1 MRRPFRGLILGALA
15 IVLGAPLGIA
25 RAEPAGVIDPVGRVG
40 TVIAA
45 AGDIACNPG
54 SPRYGDGQGSGLKC
68 RQLATSNLLVSGRYD
83 AVLALGDN
91 QYPDGEY
98 AHFMASYKQSWGRVK
113 SITRPVP
120 GNHDYHTPR
129 ASGYFRYFGA
139 AAGNPAKGYYSFD
152 LGDWHLIALNS
163 NCSDVGGCKRGS
175 AQVRWL
181 RADLEAHASARC
193 TLAYW
198 HHPLFSS
205 GVHGSNST
213 YTAFWNELYAAGAD
227 VVLVGHDHDYE
238 RFAPQTP
245 TGAPDATRGIRQ
257 FVVGT
262 GGSGLRRFKRIQA
275 NSQVRDNETF
285 GILRLALRP
294 AGYAWRFVPAVGSF
308 TDSGT
313 GGCH

>member
-1 MRRPFRGLILGALA
+1 
-15 IVLGAPLGIA
+15 
-25 RAEPAGVIDPVGRVG
+25 
-40 TVIAA
+40 
-45 AGDIACNPG
+45 
-54 SPRYGDGQGSGLKC
+54 
-68 RQLATSNLLVSGRYD
+68 
-83 AVLALGDN
+83 
-91 QYPDGEY
+91 
-98 AHFMASYKQSWGRVK
+98 
-113 SITRPVP
+113 VP
-120 GNHDYHTPR
+120 GNHDYHTAR

-152 LGDWHLIALNS
+152 LGEWHLIALNS
-163 NCSDVGGCKRGS
+163 NCSDVGGCERGS

-181 RADLEAHASARC
+181 RADLAAHASARC

-205 GVHGSNST
+205 GVHGSNAT

-245 TGAPDATRGIRQ
+245 TGVLDTRRGIRQ

-262 GGSGLRRFKRIQA
+262 GGRGLRRFKTIR
-275 NSQVRDNETF
+275 SWSEVRDSTTF
-285 GILRLALRP
+285 GVLRLALRP